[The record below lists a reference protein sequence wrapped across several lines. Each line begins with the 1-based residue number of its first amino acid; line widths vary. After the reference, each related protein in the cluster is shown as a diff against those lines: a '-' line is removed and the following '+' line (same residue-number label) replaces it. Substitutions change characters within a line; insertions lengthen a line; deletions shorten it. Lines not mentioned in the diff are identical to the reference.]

1 MVICEEQLRK
11 AGERLCFNRFEGPRE
26 VQSILCPYYFVN
38 LIHHPE
44 RIIRWKKG
52 HYVIF
57 KFQIDSE

>member
-1 MVICEEQLRK
+1 MVICGEQLRK

-44 RIIRWKKG
+44 RIIRWKKDTMLSLN
-52 HYVIF
+52 F
-57 KFQIDSE
+57 K

>member
-11 AGERLCFNRFEGPRE
+11 AGDRLCFNRFEGPGE

-44 RIIRWKKG
+44 ELPDGKKDTMLSLN
-52 HYVIF
+52 F
-57 KFQIDSE
+57 K